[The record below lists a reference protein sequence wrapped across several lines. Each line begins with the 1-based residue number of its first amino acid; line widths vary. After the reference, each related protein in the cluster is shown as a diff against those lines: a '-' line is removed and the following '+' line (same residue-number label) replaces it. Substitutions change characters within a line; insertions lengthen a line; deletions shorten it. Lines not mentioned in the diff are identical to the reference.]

1 MRSVCK
7 IYKLRKRFKR
17 YTLSSETEL
26 GCLTNKIICLKNCN
40 FFLISACIFIGN
52 RNDQEFGTAI
62 DIIKH
67 GGIRKMTNTE
77 TLSYPVVQSREEKI
91 ENAAT
96 GVSFI
101 KDVKNAS
108 DYELTQASANG
119 DMGAFEEVYN
129 RHHRRVYAIC
139 LRMLKNVT
147 EAEDLTQDVFIQ
159 LYRKIGS
166 FRGDSAF
173 TTWLHR
179 LTVNQVLMHF
189 RKRNVKY
196 EKTTE
201 EGEAPIQI
209 VGGTE
214 NPRKMPVV
222 DKIALENAIEQLPPG
237 YKNVFI
243 LHDIEGYEHEEVA
256 RILGCSVG
264 TSKSQLHK
272 ARLKLR
278 KLLQKKAN
286 PRLVGVW

>member
-1 MRSVCK
+1 
-7 IYKLRKRFKR
+7 
-17 YTLSSETEL
+17 
-26 GCLTNKIICLKNCN
+26 
-40 FFLISACIFIGN
+40 
-52 RNDQEFGTAI
+52 
-62 DIIKH
+62 
-67 GGIRKMTNTE
+67 MTNTE
-77 TLSYPVVQSREEKI
+77 TLNYPVVQSREEKI
-91 ENAAT
+91 ENAAA

-201 EGEAPIQI
+201 EGEAPLQI

-214 NPRKMPVV
+214 NPSKMPVV
-222 DKIALENAIEQLPPG
+222 DKIALQNAIEQLPPG

-286 PRLVGVW
+286 PRLVGAAW

>member
-1 MRSVCK
+1 MTR
-7 IYKLRKRFKR
+7 
-17 YTLSSETEL
+17 TEL
-26 GCLTNKIICLKNCN
+26 L
-40 FFLISACIFIGN
+40 
-52 RNDQEFGTAI
+52 D
-62 DIIKH
+62 
-67 GGIRKMTNTE
+67 
-77 TLSYPVVQSREEKI
+77 YPVWQAAEDENKGGQEKVEMLDNLEDATDFELAQS
-91 ENAAT
+91 
-96 GVSFI
+96 
-101 KDVKNAS
+101 AS
-108 DYELTQASANG
+108 KG
-119 DMGAFEEVYN
+119 DIFSFEEIYN

-139 LRMLKNVT
+139 LRMLQNT
-147 EAEDLTQDVFIQ
+147 AEAEDLTQDVFIQ

-189 RKRNVKY
+189 RKRNVKF

-201 EGEAPIQI
+201 EGETPVQI

-214 NPRKMPVV
+214 NPEKMPIV
-222 DKIALENAIEQLPPG
+222 DKIALENAIEQLPEG
-237 YKNVFI
+237 YKNVFV